1 MIDYIKEILGLAPE
15 FTDYD
20 IYLAIICAIGI
31 IWVVKQVISGIYNAV
46 LHIFI

>member
-1 MIDYIKEILGLAPE
+1 MIDYIKNIIRLAPD

-20 IYLAIICAIGI
+20 MYLAIICAIGI
-31 IWVVKQVISGIYNAV
+31 LWIVKMVISGIYNAV

>member
-31 IWVVKQVISGIYNAV
+31 LWIVKMVISGIYNTV